1 MIRVLVVDD
10 SAFMR
15 KALATMLGAD
25 PDIEVVG
32 TAANGAEALDMVHR
46 LAPDVVTMDVDMP
59 VMDGITAV
67 RHIMAQSPR
76 PILMVSSL
84 TREGA
89 EETLA
94 AMEAG
99 AVDFIPKALARVSL
113 EIVHIEKELRA
124 KVKAVARR
132 RTLKAPA
139 SAPRLSPGPRLRPT
153 KIDLITIG
161 VSTGG
166 PPAVQ
171 RILAALPAHFPVPI
185 LIAQHMPRAFTG
197 PFAQRLDATC
207 PLPVREAEDGMALS
221 PGIVLVG
228 PGGLHLRVRRQG
240 FTLVAEVGDA
250 PQDALYKPSATELIA
265 SAAHTCGSH
274 AAALIMTGMGSDGL
288 EGARQLKAAGG
299 VVLAQ
304 SEATCTVY
312 GMPKAVV
319 DAGIA
324 DAIVDLKD
332 IAETLTQLTDC
343 PRHDPHQGRYPH
355 G

>member
-15 KALATMLGAD
+15 KALATMLTGD
-25 PDIEVVG
+25 PEIEVVG
-32 TAANGAEALDMVHR
+32 NARNGEEALELVRQLD
-46 LAPDVVTMDVDMP
+46 PDVVTMDVDMP

-67 RHIMAQSPR
+67 RRIMAEAPR

-99 AVDFIPKALARVSL
+99 AVDFIPKALSRVSL
-113 EIVHIEKELRA
+113 EIVHIEAELRA

-132 RTLKAPA
+132 RAPKVSAAPRPAPA
-139 SAPRLSPGPRLRPT
+139 PGIGP
-153 KIDLITIG
+153 KGVELIAIG

-197 PFAQRLDATC
+197 PFAQRLDATSA
-207 PLPVREAEDGMALS
+207 LTVREAEDGMPLA
-221 PGIVLVG
+221 PGLVLVG

-240 FTLVAEVGDA
+240 LRLHAEVGQE

-265 SAAHTCGSH
+265 SVARTCAGR

-288 EGARQLKAAGG
+288 EGARRLKAAGG

-319 DAGIA
+319 DAGLTDA
-324 DAIVDLKD
+324 VVDLDAI
-332 IAETLTQLTDC
+332 AATLIQLADT
-343 PRHDPHQGRYPH
+343 PRREPYQGRNAH